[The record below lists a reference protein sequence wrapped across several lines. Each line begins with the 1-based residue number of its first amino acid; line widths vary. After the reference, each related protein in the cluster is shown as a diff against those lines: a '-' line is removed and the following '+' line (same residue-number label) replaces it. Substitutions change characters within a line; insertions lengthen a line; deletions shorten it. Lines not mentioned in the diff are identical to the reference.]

1 MASRLP
7 GKLSMRGAWLFAR
20 AGESIWIHRDE
31 ESGLKLCFDGPSGVR
46 HSFSFD
52 DEQQVRD
59 FLSTVEDHLIE
70 TGWTFQRYESDADI
84 ERRRLPSMRN
94 RLSH

>member
-1 MASRLP
+1 
-7 GKLSMRGAWLFAR
+7 MRSAWLFAR

-31 ESGLKLCFDGPSGVR
+31 ESDLKLCFDGPSGVR
-46 HSFSFD
+46 HSFTFAN
-52 DEQQVRD
+52 EEKVRD

-84 ERRRLPSMRN
+84 ERRRRRGLRPRI
-94 RLSH
+94 SH